1 MDDSSSSS
9 AAPPRLPR
17 PLALAITDAARRRLA
32 GPLTATAMAAVAD
45 AHSKAAACVKDE
57 AAAAVCAPVDQPAVR
72 LDDLL
77 CSICFD
83 ILSFPV
89 TLPCG
94 YEGVPGREH
103 CREDCGWV
111 LMIGLLARFMRRH
124 NFDRGC
130 ILTAWEYES
139 RAGVPAAGGP
149 QRQPVSPPRRPQ
161 RVNWANAPAQNV
173 EEAEQAARVAGLVAA
188 AAAQGDG
195 SGGGSGHLCPLCR
208 QQAGIHYVEELQV
221 NLLLKELIASLYPV
235 ETKGAATSAK
245 KQCPM
250 RLASPSA
257 STRSTAGT
265 LTTNTAA
272 TAFRRR
278 PSLRTFSSFVYV
290 CVASVTDPP
299 GFVLAV
305 LLLLALVATACSPQ
319 PASAPPAASAM
330 LMFDTMDRVCN
341 GLSLLIHH
349 ISLRLDEMEQL
360 SSWIRLFSFIV

>member
-1 MDDSSSSS
+1 M
-9 AAPPRLPR
+9 L
-17 PLALAITDAARRRLA
+17 
-32 GPLTATAMAAVAD
+32 
-45 AHSKAAACVKDE
+45 
-57 AAAAVCAPVDQPAVR
+57 
-72 LDDLL
+72 
-77 CSICFD
+77 
-83 ILSFPV
+83 
-89 TLPCG
+89 
-94 YEGVPGREH
+94 
-103 CREDCGWV
+103 
-111 LMIGLLARFMRRH
+111 GLLVRFLRRH

-130 ILTAWEYES
+130 VLTAWEYDS
-139 RAGVPAAGGP
+139 RAGVPAVGGP
-149 QRQPVSPPRRPQ
+149 QRQTVPPPRRPQ
-161 RVNWANAPAQNV
+161 RGNWTNIAAQSV
-173 EEAEQAARVAGLVAA
+173 EEAEQAVRVAGLAA
-188 AAAQGDG
+188 AAAQGDGDG

-235 ETKGAATSAK
+235 EMKGAATSAK

-250 RLASPSA
+250 RLASPSV

-360 SSWIRLFSFIV
+360 SSWIHLFSFIV